1 MWFYSLQKKIRASSL
16 ATIPGL
22 VQCEYFA
29 GDLEK
34 KKKKDT
40 QIHSFTYFIIYSK
53 IKRFVYHLVHQ
64 IIAVKVIIYTKSRI
78 LRLFSSL
85 KSNYFKWEDMY
96 SDFRKQISLLISSI
110 CGQRTPV

>member
-34 KKKKDT
+34 KKKKT
-40 QIHSFTYFIIYSK
+40 HRYT
-53 IKRFVYHLVHQ
+53 HLH
-64 IIAVKVIIYTKSRI
+64 
-78 LRLFSSL
+78 
-85 KSNYFKWEDMY
+85 
-96 SDFRKQISLLISSI
+96 IS
-110 CGQRTPV
+110 

>member
-34 KKKKDT
+34 KKKT
-40 QIHSFTYFIIYSK
+40 HRYT
-53 IKRFVYHLVHQ
+53 HLH
-64 IIAVKVIIYTKSRI
+64 
-78 LRLFSSL
+78 
-85 KSNYFKWEDMY
+85 
-96 SDFRKQISLLISSI
+96 IS
-110 CGQRTPV
+110 

>member
-34 KKKKDT
+34 KKKRHTDT
-40 QIHSFTYFIIYSK
+40 LIY
-53 IKRFVYHLVHQ
+53 IFHNIFQ
-64 IIAVKVIIYTKSRI
+64 
-78 LRLFSSL
+78 
-85 KSNYFKWEDMY
+85 D
-96 SDFRKQISLLISSI
+96 
-110 CGQRTPV
+110 